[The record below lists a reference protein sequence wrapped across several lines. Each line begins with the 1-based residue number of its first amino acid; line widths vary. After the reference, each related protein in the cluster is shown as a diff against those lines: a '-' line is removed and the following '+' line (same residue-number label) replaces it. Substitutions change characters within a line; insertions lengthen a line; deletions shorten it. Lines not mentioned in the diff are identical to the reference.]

1 MVQIWSYAELY
12 EMAKAYMIANQ
23 TKITD
28 FNENQ
33 GLDTQ
38 IKAFATLLNG
48 AMVKVAGGFKLQFED
63 IPYQV
68 FQFPRIQATFAST
81 TVTFTRELPYTGVK
95 TIDAGTVVG
104 TTGGLYYVTQADA
117 TINDGSATS
126 GAVSAIADTVG
137 EAYNVPVG
145 TIINLVSAVEGVNVV
160 TNNIAASGGRDKES
174 NSDYYRRFYGYILG
188 LSKSN
193 MYGVLTTATQTT
205 GVQSASIF
213 EHFPPQSGIWNFTCY
228 VDNGSGAT
236 PQELLDEVYL
246 RLKGDGTVDYQ
257 GAVSPG
263 INFRCLSASVVPVDV
278 EVTIDLDPVRGDR
291 TIAEAAITAAIQ
303 NYINHLW
310 VGFDVLPARLTSIL
324 MSITHV
330 YNVDELLLDSA
341 TAPILI
347 SDNQVARV
355 NNITVTFSEVHPR

>member
-1 MVQIWSYAELY
+1 MVQIWSYAEIY

-38 IKAFATLLNG
+38 IKAFSTILNG

-68 FQFPRIQATFAST
+68 FQFPRIQSTFAST
-81 TVTFTRELPYTGVK
+81 TVVFTRELPYTGVK
-95 TIDAGTVVG
+95 TIEAGTVVG
-104 TTGGLYYVTQADA
+104 TSAGLYYVTQAVA
-117 TINDGSATS
+117 TINDGAASS
-126 GAVSAIADTVG
+126 GAVEAIADTAG
-137 EAYNVPVG
+137 SDYNVPVG
-145 TIINLVSAVEGVNVV
+145 IVTVLVSSVEGVNVV

-174 NSDYYRRFYGYILG
+174 NSEYYRRFYNFILG

-193 MYGVLTTATQTT
+193 LYGILTTATQTS
-205 GVQSASIF
+205 GVQSVSIY
-213 EHFPPQSGIWNFTCY
+213 EHFPPQSGIYNFTCY
-228 VDNGSGAT
+228 VDNGAGST
-236 PQELLDEVYL
+236 PAELLAEVYL
-246 RLKGDGTVDYQ
+246 RLKGDGTVDYP
-257 GAVSPG
+257 GAASPG

-278 EVTIDLDPVRGDR
+278 DVTIDLDPVRGDR

-310 VGFDVLPARLTSIL
+310 VGFDCLPARLSAIL

-330 YNVDELLLDSA
+330 YNVDELLLNDA
-341 TAPILI
+341 AIPILI

-355 NNITVTFSEVHPR
+355 NIITVTFSESHPR